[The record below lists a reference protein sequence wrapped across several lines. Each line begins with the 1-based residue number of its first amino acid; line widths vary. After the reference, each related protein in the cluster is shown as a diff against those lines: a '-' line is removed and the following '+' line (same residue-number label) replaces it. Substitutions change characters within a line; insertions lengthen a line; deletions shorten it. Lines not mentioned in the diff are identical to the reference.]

1 MKILSLDLSTKSSGY
16 LVGEDKQLITSG
28 CITASSKDV
37 IQRIVKMRS
46 QIQKLIKDNNIQKI
60 IMQEVRP
67 QYNSHTGKVLMWL
80 QAAIVI
86 AAHEINPKIQCIFIN
101 PTQWRAALKIKQG
114 RGIKRD
120 NLKLQDIQY
129 VKDKYGIKVND
140 DEADAICI
148 FDAYHQ
154 KYNNQINWE

>member
-86 AAHEINPKIQCIFIN
+86 AAHEINSKIQCIFIN